1 MTSDQEIIDSPLD
14 LEKVSPESQ
23 VKHYIDVMQS
33 KLSNAPPQFREFWE
47 AKKDCLPLFK
57 ENLPSKS
64 RGELWRRYVDL
75 SAEAKRLK
83 GILEEESLFASE
95 QIELAIASL
104 VSDLDAMEDRLS
116 GMPGLDVILDL
127 PPLASKKEEYNKA
140 QKQLHLLNALAAK
153 VNALRKETI
162 KTEMR
167 VRTKNKMFKQLSS
180 CGDRIFPVRK
190 ELIKKMSEEFLVDI
204 ASFVKM
210 YFEAGKRPSISLHS
224 LREEVKNLQ
233 ALAKLLT
240 LNTGSFTE
248 TRISLSFCW
257 DQLKSWDKERKQE
270 RAELKNQQKQSYEE
284 AVAKVKEFEEFC
296 QKSPPLREVLKKH
309 EEVLT
314 ALKGLKDL
322 GSYEWNQLK
331 TMLST
336 CKHPFEQRERE
347 EREAILSLEKEKESS
362 RLAKIVAVRADAEKL
377 LENVESMSLEDV
389 QASRSSIEETIKNL
403 TLTKSEKMGLDRFM
417 KQLKDSLLEVKSKR
431 ILSLSGTD
439 QEKYEELLSVLQEKR
454 ARRSEV
460 KLQLETYRKALGGSG
475 FDFEK
480 AMMYKD
486 LIESEREVLEKMNS
500 AIEELEGKM
509 AQIEG

>member
-1 MTSDQEIIDSPLD
+1 MTSDQEIIDSLI
-14 LEKVSPESQ
+14 EKTTPESRL
-23 VKHYIDVMQS
+23 KRCIDGMQS
-33 KLSNAPPQFREFWE
+33 KISDMPPRFREFWE
-47 AKKDCLPLFK
+47 AKRECLSLFK
-57 ENLPSKS
+57 EDLPYKA

-95 QIELAIASL
+95 QIELAIQAL
-104 VSDLDAMEDRLS
+104 VSDLEAMEDRLS
-116 GMPGLDVILDL
+116 EMPGLDVVLDL
-127 PPLASKKEEYNKA
+127 PPLAAKKEEYGKA

-153 VNALRKETI
+153 VNSLRKETI
-162 KTEMR
+162 KTEVR
-167 VRTKNKMFKQLSS
+167 VRTKTKMFKQLSK
-180 CGDRIFPVRK
+180 CGDHIFPLRK
-190 ELIKKMSEEFLVDI
+190 ELIKKMSEEFLKDI
-204 ASFVKM
+204 EAFVNM
-210 YFEAGKRPSISLHS
+210 YFEAGKKPSVSIYA

-233 ALAKLLT
+233 SLAKLLT

-248 TRISLSFCW
+248 TRIALSFCW
-257 DQLKSWDKERKQE
+257 DRLKSWDKERKQE

-309 EEVLT
+309 EEVLI
-314 ALKGLKDL
+314 ALKGLKNL
-322 GSYEWNQLK
+322 GSYDLNRLK

-336 CKHPFEQRERE
+336 CKHPFEEKERQE
-347 EREAILSLEKEKESS
+347 QEAILSREKEKESS
-362 RLAKIVAVRADAEKL
+362 RLAKIQSVRADAQNL
-377 LENVESMSLEDV
+377 LENVESMSLEEV
-389 QASRSSIEETIKNL
+389 QAGRSSLEETIKNL
-403 TLTKSEKMGLDRFM
+403 PLTKSEKMDLDRFM

-431 ILSLSGTD
+431 ILSLSGSD

-454 ARRSEV
+454 ARRLEV
-460 KLQLETYRKALGGSG
+460 KIQLETYRKALGGSG

-480 AMMYKD
+480 AMMYKE

-500 AIEELEGKM
+500 AIEELEKKM

>member
-1 MTSDQEIIDSPLD
+1 MTSDQEIIDPL
-14 LEKVSPESQ
+14 LEKVAPESQ
-23 VKHYIDVMQS
+23 VKRYIEVMQS
-33 KLSNAPPQFREFWE
+33 KISETPPRFREFWE
-47 AKKDCLPLFK
+47 AKRACLPLFK
-57 ENLPSKS
+57 ENLPFKV

-83 GILEEESLFASE
+83 SILEEESLFASE
-95 QIELAIASL
+95 QIELAIQAL
-104 VSDLDAMEDRLS
+104 VSDLDAMEDRLAQ
-116 GMPGLDVILDL
+116 MPDLDVVLELSSI
-127 PPLASKKEEYNKA
+127 ASKKEEYNKA

-162 KTEMR
+162 KTEVR
-167 VRTKNKMFKQLSS
+167 VRAKNKMFKQLSS

-190 ELIKKMSEEFLVDI
+190 ELIKKMSEEFLKDIGAFVD
-204 ASFVKM
+204 M
-210 YFEAGKRPSISLHS
+210 YFEKGKKPSAPIHS

-233 ALAKLLT
+233 SLAKLLT
-240 LNTGSFTE
+240 LNTQSFTE

-257 DQLKSWDKERKQE
+257 DRLKSWDKERKQE

-284 AVAKVKEFEEFC
+284 AAFKVKEFEEFC
-296 QKSPPLREVLKKH
+296 QQSPPLREVLKKH
-309 EEVLT
+309 EEVLS

-336 CKHPFEQRERE
+336 CKHPFEEKERKE
-347 EREAILSLEKEKESS
+347 QEAILSGEKEKESY
-362 RLAKIVAVRADAEKL
+362 RLAKIQAVRADAQNL
-377 LENVESMSLEDV
+377 LENVESMSLEEV

-403 TLTKSEKMGLDRFM
+403 TLTKSEKMSLDRFM
-417 KQLKDSLLEVKSKR
+417 KQLKDALLEVKSKR
-431 ILSLSGTD
+431 ILSLSGSD

-500 AIEELEGKM
+500 AIDELEKKM